1 MGTLIGIL
9 FIISLIV
16 EYYCYQAIKV
26 LTTNKLFRKYWLVF
40 SISALLIIL
49 IWSIFIDRNNK
60 GQVHFLLG
68 FFMIVFVPKF
78 VLAITII
85 FEDLIRILTFLVR
98 KVTSKPSANNR
109 YLPER
114 RKAISAIG
122 LGLASIPFLSII
134 EGIVWGKFDFRVRKV
149 TLKFPDLPE
158 NFDGYKIAQLSDI
171 HLGSFNTKDFDKVAG
186 GIKLLND
193 QNADLFVFTG
203 DSVNNLAD
211 EMEPWLPLLKTIKA
225 KDGKYS
231 ILGNHD
237 YGIYV
242 FGKNE
247 IAQQKNIDQLNEYHK
262 SIDWKLLRNESIRLY
277 KDNQF
282 INIVGVKNW
291 GEGHFPKDGDIDM
304 ASQNIKNGEFNILL
318 SHDPSHFDAIVKNFT
333 KKMHLTLSGHTHG
346 MQFGIEIPGVI
357 KWSPIKYRYPKWA
370 DLYQEKDKY
379 LYVNRGF
386 GFIGF
391 PGRVGIW
398 PEITIIELKKG

>member
-9 FIISLIV
+9 FIVSLIV

-85 FEDLIRILTFLVR
+85 FEDLIRMLTFLVR
-98 KVTSKPSANNR
+98 KVTSNPSANDA

-149 TLKFPDLPE
+149 TIKFPDLPE
-158 NFDGYKIAQLSDI
+158 NFDGYRIAQLSDI
-171 HLGSFNTKDFDKVAG
+171 HLGSFNIKDFDKVAR

-237 YGIYV
+237 YGVYV

-247 IAQQKNIDQLNEYHK
+247 IAQQKNIDQLNKYHK

-291 GEGHFPKDGDIDM
+291 GAGHFPKDGDIEI
-304 ASQNIKNGEFNILL
+304 ASQNIKDGEFNILL
-318 SHDPSHFDAIVKNFT
+318 SHDPSHFDAIVKNFS

>member
-1 MGTLIGIL
+1 LGVLIGIL
-9 FIISLIV
+9 FVISLIV

-26 LTTNKLFRKYWLVF
+26 LTNNKLFRQCWLFF

-49 IWSIFIDRNNK
+49 IWSLLIDRNNK
-60 GQVHFLLG
+60 TQVHFLLG
-68 FFMIVFVPKF
+68 FFTIIFIPKF
-78 VLAITII
+78 ILAITII
-85 FEDLIRILTFLVR
+85 FEDLIRMLTFLFR
-98 KVTSKPSANNR
+98 KASLKSSVNKT

-114 RKAISAIG
+114 RKAISTIG
-122 LGLASIPFLSII
+122 LGLASVPFFSII

-149 TLKFPDLPE
+149 ILKFPDLPE

-171 HLGSFNTKDFDKVAG
+171 HLGSFSIQDFDKIAR

-203 DSVNNLAD
+203 DSVNNLAE
-211 EMEPWLPLLKTIKA
+211 EMEPWLPLLKIIKA

-237 YGIYV
+237 YGVYI
-242 FGKNE
+242 FGNNK
-247 IAQQKNIDQLNEYHK
+247 IAQQKNIDLLNQYHK
-262 SIDWKLLRNESIRLY
+262 SINWELLRNESIRLY

-291 GEGHFPKDGDIDM
+291 GVGHYPKDGDLAV
-304 ASQNIKNGEFNILL
+304 ASQNIKDGEFNILL

-370 DLYQEKDKY
+370 DLYQENGKY

-398 PEITIIELKKG
+398 PEITVIELKKG

>member
-1 MGTLIGIL
+1 MGALIGIL
-9 FIISLIV
+9 FVISLIV

-26 LTTNKLFRKYWLVF
+26 LTNNKLFRQYWVFF
-40 SISALLIIL
+40 SISILLTIL
-49 IWSIFIDRNNK
+49 IWSVFIDRNNK

-78 VLAITII
+78 ILAMTII
-85 FEDLIRILTFLVR
+85 FEDFIRMLTFLF
-98 KVTSKPSANNR
+98 KKTFSNPSVNKT

-114 RKAISAIG
+114 RKAISTIG
-122 LGLASIPFLSII
+122 LGLASIPFFSII

-149 TLKFPDLPE
+149 TLRFPDLPE
-158 NFDGYKIAQLSDI
+158 SFDGYKIVQLSDI
-171 HLGSFNTKDFDKVAG
+171 HLGSFDIQDFDKVSR

-203 DSVNNLAD
+203 DSVNNLAE

-237 YGIYV
+237 YGVYA
-242 FGKNE
+242 FGNNK
-247 IAQQKNIDQLNEYHK
+247 IAQQKNIDLLHQYHK
-262 SIDWKLLRNESIRLY
+262 SINWKLLRNESIRLY

-291 GEGHFPKDGDIDM
+291 GQGHFPKDGDLDI
-304 ASQNIKNGEFNILL
+304 ASQNIKDGEFNILL
-318 SHDPSHFDAIVKNFT
+318 SHDPSHFDAIVKNFA

-370 DLYQEKDKY
+370 DLYQENGKY

-398 PEITIIELKKG
+398 PEITVIELKKG